1 MIETSIVLHRVVAA
15 MDRAGD
21 RVLRESLG
29 LSHSR
34 AVLLLVVERRGP
46 LSQAALADE
55 LGCTQPAVTALLG
68 EVSRDGHVTIRV
80 DDANRRR
87 RIVSLTPSGRTIVAA
102 AIAILDERFTQ
113 LLAAAGVDG
122 AVLHAQLSAINR
134 VINPGKAP

>member
-21 RVLRESLG
+21 RILRESLG

-34 AVLLLVVERRGP
+34 AVLLLVVERSGP

-68 EVSRDGHVTIRV
+68 EVSRDGHVEVRV
-80 DDANRRR
+80 DDTNRRR
-87 RIVSLTPSGRTIVAA
+87 RIVSLTPSGRTTVAA
-102 AIAILDERFTQ
+102 AIAILDQRFTQ
-113 LLAAAGVDG
+113 LLATAGVDE
-122 AVLHAQLSAINR
+122 AVLHAQLAAINR
-134 VINPGKAP
+134 VIDSGKAH